1 MENNAL
7 SVQDTTPD
15 ENIYGIADEPET
27 AQTVSGEPTEQSE
40 VEPYEADSFLEVTFN
55 HTKRNLKRD
64 EAVKYAQMGLNHE
77 RLTPV
82 FEKLGL
88 LASISGKSREEYLES
103 QIRQSEEELKRSI
116 EEKYGEDS
124 EVSKEMLAFAL
135 SKRGL
140 DYENFL
146 KEELSANEKEA
157 KAISEGL
164 RELKTE
170 FPELAEAHFATL
182 PKEVQNNILGGER
195 PLLAYL
201 LYQHN
206 QNKLVAEQM
215 QREQSA
221 NEKSAGSLATAETA
235 ASRDEFLE
243 GLFGR

>member
-1 MENNAL
+1 MENNVL

-15 ENIYGIADEPET
+15 EEIYETANGPES
-27 AQTVSGEPTEQSE
+27 AQTVGGGQSEQSE
-40 VEPYEADSFLEVTFN
+40 AEPYEADSFLEVTFN

-116 EEKYGEDS
+116 EEKYGSDTEI
-124 EVSKEMLAFAL
+124 SKEMLAFAL
-135 SKRGL
+135 NKRGL

-146 KEELSANEKEA
+146 KEELSSNEREA
-157 KAISEGL
+157 KAINEGIAEL
-164 RELKTE
+164 RIE
-170 FPELAEAHFATL
+170 FPELADTHFAAL

-201 LYQHN
+201 LYRHN
-206 QNKLVAEQM
+206 QSKLVAEQK
-215 QREQSA
+215 QTEQSA
-221 NEKSAGSLATAETA
+221 TEKSAGSLFSAKPA

-243 GLFGR
+243 GIFGR